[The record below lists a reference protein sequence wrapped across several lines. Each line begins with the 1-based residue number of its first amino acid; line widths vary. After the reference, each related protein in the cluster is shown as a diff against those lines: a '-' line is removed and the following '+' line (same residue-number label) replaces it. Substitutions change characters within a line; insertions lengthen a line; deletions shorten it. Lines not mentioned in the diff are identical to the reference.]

1 MEILEVDKNG
11 LIEEI
16 LKLCNGI
23 MEFVT
28 PIASIKEA
36 EEGNV
41 LKNPN
46 QFIRIRIGDK
56 ELKVRIKESKEPQKT
71 ESEERFENEL
81 KKEPELELERGK
93 EPKKPEEE
101 LEKGHKKEPV
111 IKIKGNSILILK
123 VLNDGLEGKTRQEI
137 AEAAGTKAANI
148 YQNIEA
154 LKKNGLIDLGKSG
167 RKGKKIRITDE
178 GKFSLEEYEKKN
190 GKIELPRKVVI
201 QEQEEKKPEEIPEP
215 EIKGKD
221 YLGGKQEKE
230 ALSEE
235 EKLAKVQE
243 MKMGEEIVSPET
255 VARELQISQEE
266 AARLIE
272 KSEVL

>member
-28 PIASIKEA
+28 PIVSIKEA
-36 EEGNV
+36 VEGNI

-56 ELKVRIKESKEPQKT
+56 ELKVRIKESKEPQKI

-81 KKEPELELERGK
+81 KKGHESEAEIKPE
-93 EPKKPEEE
+93 KPEEK

-123 VLNDGLEGKTRQEI
+123 ALNDDLEGKTRQEI
-137 AEAAGTKAANI
+137 AEAVGSKAANI

-154 LKKNGLIDLGKSG
+154 LKKNGLIDFGKSG
-167 RKGKKIRITDE
+167 RKGKKIKITE
-178 GKFSLEEYEKKN
+178 KGKSSLEEYEKTN
-190 GKIELPRKVVI
+190 GKIKLPEKAVI
-201 QEQEEKKPEEIPEP
+201 QEQENKKPEEITEL
-215 EIKGKD
+215 EIKGKGD
-221 YLGGKQEKE
+221 LGGKQEKVT
-230 ALSEE
+230 LGEE

-272 KSEVL
+272 KSEAAI

>member
-16 LKLCNGI
+16 LKLCSGM

-28 PIASIKEA
+28 PIVSIKEA
-36 EEGNV
+36 VEGNI

-56 ELKVRIKESKEPQKT
+56 ELKVRIKEPEEPQKI

-81 KKEPELELERGK
+81 KKEHEPETGK
-93 EPKKPEEE
+93 EPEKPEEE
-101 LEKGHKKEPV
+101 FKKGHKKEPV

-123 VLNDGLEGKTRQEI
+123 ALNDGLEEKTRQEI
-137 AEAAGTKAANI
+137 AEATGTKAANI

-154 LKKNGLIDLGKSG
+154 LKKNGLIELRKSG
-167 RKGKKIRITDE
+167 RKGKKIKITEE
-178 GKFSLEEYEKKN
+178 GKSSLEEYEKTN
-190 GKIELPRKVVI
+190 GKIELPKKIVI
-201 QEQEEKKPEEIPEP
+201 QEQEKKKPEETPEP
-215 EIKGKD
+215 EIKGKGD
-221 YLGGKQEKE
+221 LGGKQEKVT
-230 ALSEE
+230 LGEE

-243 MKMGEEIVSPET
+243 MKTDGDLVSPEI
-255 VARELQISQEE
+255 VAKELEISIEE
-266 AARLIE
+266 ASLLIE
-272 KSEVL
+272 KSEQ